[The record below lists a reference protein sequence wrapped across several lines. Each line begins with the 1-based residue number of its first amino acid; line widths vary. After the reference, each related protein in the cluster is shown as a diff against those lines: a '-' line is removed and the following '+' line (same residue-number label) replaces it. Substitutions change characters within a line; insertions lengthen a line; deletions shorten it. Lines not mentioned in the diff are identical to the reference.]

1 MVTTVCPIGWYSHH
15 RYLNGDIPLCD
26 LDNSS
31 GRGKIP
37 KSETPGSDMRN
48 LPKRSGIAAYEA
60 RNICGVLASRR
71 AGQIR
76 SFFVKKITVETTP
89 TQAPWPPAGTQQQH
103 PPTHKAQAQE
113 QQESAPPLASS
124 ASLITDHSAASM
136 RALSASLSTH
146 GLGLLLDLLSTTM
159 FTDDSSLM
167 MWFKER

>member
-1 MVTTVCPIGWYSHH
+1 MDRRQERKSQTRKSHKL
-15 RYLNGDIPLCD
+15 YGG
-26 LDNSS
+26 
-31 GRGKIP
+31 GRSRRFARFGHKKQPNKAGGKIP
-37 KSETPGSDMRN
+37 KSETPGSDIRN
-48 LPKRSGIAAYEA
+48 LPKRSEIAAYKA

-103 PPTHKAQAQE
+103 PPTHKAQVQE

-136 RALSASLSTH
+136 RALSASWSTH
-146 GLGLLLDLLSTTM
+146 GLGLLLDLLSSGAGRT
-159 FTDDSSLM
+159 
-167 MWFKER
+167 